1 MEMEILVDIF
11 AIGCLISIFGYFLYI
26 VYYTLDLLFL
36 NPFNKIPPLT
46 ETEKNLIRE
55 YLPFYTTLNDRFR
68 KKFEKRVIRF
78 RHRKKIL
85 FHEDVKEV
93 ARIKLMLS
101 ATSAMLTLGMADFL
115 ILSIHK
121 IIVYPS
127 QYYSPITK
135 QQHYGE
141 YNPGFKTVIFS
152 EEQLLSGF
160 RIPNDNINLAV
171 HEFAHALSFNV
182 SNKLNIRS
190 FLFLFGMRK
199 MSAMLGDIT
208 FVEKWKRNG
217 YFRDYGRTNV
227 HEFFAVAVESYVET
241 PNEFKAHFPKLFQ
254 IVQFMLNLRF
264 YKLP

>member
-1 MEMEILVDIF
+1 MDILVDIF

-26 VYYTLDLLFL
+26 VYYTLDLFFL
-36 NPFNKIPPLT
+36 NPFNRIPPLT
-46 ETEKNLIRE
+46 AMEKALIRDQ
-55 YLPFYTTLNDRFR
+55 LPFYRALDSRLS
-68 KKFEKRVIRF
+68 KKFEKRVVRF
-78 RHRKKIL
+78 RSRKKIL

-93 ARIKLMLS
+93 EKIKLLLS
-101 ATSAMLTLGMADFL
+101 ATGAMLTLGMVDFL

-135 QQHYGE
+135 QEHYGE
-141 YNPGFKTVIFS
+141 YNPGFKTAIFS
-152 EEQLLSGF
+152 EEQLLKGF

-182 SNKLNIRS
+182 TNKLNIRS
-190 FLFLFGMRK
+190 FLFLYGTKK
-199 MSAMLGDIT
+199 MNELLKDRE
-208 FVEKWKRNG
+208 FNEKWEKTG

-241 PNEFKAHFPKLFQ
+241 PKDFESHFPKLFR
-254 IVQFMLNLRF
+254 IIKFMLNLGF
-264 YKLP
+264 YRLP

>member
-1 MEMEILVDIF
+1 MEVLVDIF

-26 VYYTLDLLFL
+26 VYYTLDLFFL
-36 NPFNKIPPLT
+36 NPFKKIPSLT
-46 ETEKNLIRE
+46 AMEKNLIRKE
-55 YLPFYTTLNDRFR
+55 LPFYTTLNHKRSKR
-68 KKFEKRVIRF
+68 FEKRVVRF
-78 RHRKKIL
+78 RHRKKMV

-93 ARIKLMLS
+93 DKIKLLLS
-101 ATSAMLTLGMADFL
+101 ATGAMLTLGMADFL

-127 QYYSPITK
+127 KYYSPLTK

-141 YNPGFKTVIFS
+141 YNPGLKTAIFS
-152 EEQLLSGF
+152 EEQLLAGF

-182 SNKLNIRS
+182 ANKLNIRS
-190 FLFLFGMRK
+190 FLFLYGMKK
-199 MSAMLGDIT
+199 MSGMLSDTT
-208 FVEKWKRNG
+208 FVEKWKRNN

-241 PNEFKAHFPKLFQ
+241 PKEFEAHFPNLFH
-254 IVQFMLNLRF
+254 IVKFMLNLGF